1 MIHNFLTYSFF
12 QPWRC
17 SYFQSGDVPSSVSL
31 KFAYSRKVNFQR
43 VDFHSATRAVETYLC
58 NQTWVGCAVPQ
69 EDFTDSQPHPSML
82 KLSHFLQNCLMFVCA
97 FRIEVIWSMMFR
109 WQSHKVFAKMSKYEI
124 LCGLESL
131 SSKILIDMESK
142 EQTFN
147 GRQMKG
153 KKIKEVGQNSVK
165 LFKRRQSGLRF
176 YQVYCFNL
184 FIDYAQK
191 LYF

>member
-1 MIHNFLTYSFF
+1 
-12 QPWRC
+12 
-17 SYFQSGDVPSSVSL
+17 
-31 KFAYSRKVNFQR
+31 
-43 VDFHSATRAVETYLC
+43 
-58 NQTWVGCAVPQ
+58 
-69 EDFTDSQPHPSML
+69 
-82 KLSHFLQNCLMFVCA
+82 
-97 FRIEVIWSMMFR
+97 
-109 WQSHKVFAKMSKYEI
+109 MSKYEI